1 MKRPCRTLSR
11 AVVPLALTL
20 FTLSACEEENFG
32 EASFYENVYDAYAD
46 CRESEI
52 RFLKG
57 KHGIST
63 AFAECGSNNFRNFS
77 WSPSGIHLYF
87 QVTHAGHILN
97 GEDKTIA
104 TVPTP
109 LPVANGIWLDADRVL
124 LLLPHPEAGIPGQR
138 LGIYD
143 HRKATLKA
151 VDVVLEEPT
160 MLQRAGDEQH
170 AYVTALDPQGLRRP
184 YAVDV
189 TTGAAERA
197 FPWLDQP
204 VESFGFEPDVPG
216 GGMVSWAGGGSAHIA
231 RPDGSE
237 RRDFDDAS
245 RVVIHSAGRWLALER
260 LGASVSNFD
269 QAAWD
274 EMSDEARERAV
285 RRRDAWVERLPEWT
299 DTETRPPSLDLIDLD
314 NDKRYRFSEFQGD
327 EFEWYRAKDYWVSFR
342 LWGIE
347 EKELNRNVALL
358 DLTDRMRM
366 LDRGIFPKGIELVQA
381 VPADG
386 EALQP
391 ETVAVDAV
399 DQDPVPAEGP
409 AAVD

>member
-1 MKRPCRTLSR
+1 MKRPCRILSR
-11 AVVPLALTL
+11 AVTSLLLMLPLLGLA
-20 FTLSACEEENFG
+20 ACEEENFG

-77 WSPSGIHLYF
+77 WSPTGIHLYF
-87 QVTHAGHILN
+87 QVTHAGHVLN
-97 GEDKTIA
+97 GEEKTIA

-109 LPVANGIWLDADRVL
+109 LPVTNGAWLDGDRVL

-143 HRKATLKA
+143 HRKATMKA
-151 VDVVLEEPT
+151 VDVLLEEPL
-160 MLQRAGDEQH
+160 MLQRGRDAQH
-170 AYVTALDPQGLRRP
+170 ALVTALDEQGARRA
-184 YAVDV
+184 YSVEIA
-189 TTGAAERA
+189 TGAVERA
-197 FPWLDQP
+197 FPWLEQP
-204 VESFGFEPDVPG
+204 LESFGFEADVPD
-216 GGMVSWAGGGSAHIA
+216 GGMVTWAAGGTAHIA
-231 RPDGSE
+231 RPDGTQQQ
-237 RRDFDDAS
+237 DFEDAT
-245 RVVIHSAGRWLALER
+245 RAVIHPLGRWLVLER
-260 LGASVSNFD
+260 LAAAVSNFD

-285 RRRDAWVERLPEWT
+285 RRRDAWVERLPDWT
-299 DTETRPPSLDLIDLD
+299 DTESRPPSLALVDLD
-314 NDKRYRFSEFQGD
+314 SGKRYRFSEFQGD
-327 EFEWYRAKDYWVSFR
+327 EFEWYRAKDYWLSFR

-366 LDRGIFPKGIELVQA
+366 LDREIFPKGIELVQA
-381 VPADG
+381 VPEAD
-386 EALQP
+386 A
-391 ETVAVDAV
+391 
-399 DQDPVPAEGP
+399 PAEP
-409 AAVD
+409 AEVQPLDVPEAPAG